1 MSSWVTGEVQPPVT
15 ICQLKSRIIVGHE
28 ERRFANVANSEGN
41 TQGLQW
47 WCAHLWGTVLVFIFK
62 WKNWAKR
69 KEEFVIMQSWWRRVC
84 LIIVSLWSKGVVQG
98 SPHFLA
104 QAGSAPGCISFC
116 RELLHMEDGLSL
128 ESFTVPGVR
137 VTAALEHLFLCLWL
151 WRRRK
156 ELSSQALSDWQVY
169 AELSMC
175 QAQSKRDRHKIKAGV
190 PSFRPVWSYLVDPS
204 EESTVFSKSNS
215 WKLAMRLLNI

>member
-104 QAGSAPGCISFC
+104 QAGSAGMHLILQRTASHGGWPVLGELYSSWSPCDCSFGTFISV
-116 RELLHMEDGLSL
+116 SL
-128 ESFTVPGVR
+128 T
-137 VTAALEHLFLCLWL
+137 L
-151 WRRRK
+151 K
-156 ELSSQALSDWQVY
+156 E
-169 AELSMC
+169 
-175 QAQSKRDRHKIKAGV
+175 
-190 PSFRPVWSYLVDPS
+190 
-204 EESTVFSKSNS
+204 EERTQ
-215 WKLAMRLLNI
+215 